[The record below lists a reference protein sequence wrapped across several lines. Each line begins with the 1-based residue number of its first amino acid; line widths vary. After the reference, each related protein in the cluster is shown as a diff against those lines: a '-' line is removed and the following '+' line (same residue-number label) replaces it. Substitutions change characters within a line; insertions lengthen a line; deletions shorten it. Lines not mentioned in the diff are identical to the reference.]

1 MPNRPASSRYR
12 ALLKFIIVGR
22 RVVSANQAFAAFL
35 LKPGKPGL
43 VAFGFDPSASP
54 ARRWACGRVG
64 VWACGR
70 VGVWACGRVGVWA
83 CGRVGVWACRR
94 VGVSACRRVG
104 VSACRRVG
112 VSACR
117 RVGVSAHPS
126 KTVGEALSGAS
137 DGRNLRPDMT
147 KANRGLRRPM
157 SSESRSGCQANRR
170 TRRQK
175 A

>member
-64 VWACGR
+64 VWARGRVGVWACGC

-83 CGRVGVWACRR
+83 CGRVGV
-94 VGVSACRRVG
+94 SACRRV
-104 VSACRRVG
+104 VPVDLT
-112 VSACR
+112 
-117 RVGVSAHPS
+117 HPS
-126 KTVGEALSGAS
+126 KTVGEALSSAS